1 MKLKKKFIFFS
12 TSRADLT
19 LVKSLYKIIE
29 LPKSVKKKIFTL
41 DKIKIKKINTKNFS
55 KIISFFFAQFYDYL
69 KNNSPSHII
78 ILGDRF
84 EVLALA
90 LAANFLDIK
99 IIHFHGGEV
108 SKGSLDD
115 IWRYKISKISDYHF
129 VSHKKYKKNLIEIGV
144 NKNKIFTVGAVGAYL
159 VYIHKEKK
167 IKTNKFKKNILMTYH
182 PSTKNINK
190 SNKDFIELLSAIENL
205 KDYHFL
211 ITHPGYDI
219 GSDSIVAKL
228 DKLKNFKN
236 INVVKKVY
244 KYAFYDYLKN
254 FDLFI
259 GNSSSGIIEAA
270 SANIPFLNIGN
281 RQAGRIFSNNT
292 YHVEGDKKKILFYI
306 KKILSK
312 KKSKY
317 NNVYLKH
324 NFAKNLNQKFKKII

>member
-1 MKLKKKFIFFS
+1 MKKKNFIFFS

-29 LPKSVKKKIFTL
+29 LPKSVKKIFFIL
-41 DKIKIKKINTKNFS
+41 DKIENKKINTKNFS
-55 KIISFFFAQFYDYL
+55 KIISNFFAQFYEYL
-69 KNNSPSHII
+69 KKNSPSHIV

-115 IWRYKISKISDYHF
+115 IWRDKISKISDYHF
-129 VSHKKYKKNLIEIGV
+129 VSHEKYKKNLIEIGI
-144 NKNKIFTVGAVGAYL
+144 NKNNIFDVGAVGAYL
-159 VYIHKEKK
+159 VHIHKEKK
-167 IKTNKFKKNILMTYH
+167 IKTKNFKKNILMTYH
-182 PSTKNINK
+182 PATKNIKK
-190 SNKDFIELLSAIENL
+190 SNEDFLELLSAIEIL
-205 KDYHFL
+205 KDYYFL
-211 ITHPGYDI
+211 ITYPGYDI
-219 GSDSIVAKL
+219 GSDSIIKKL
-228 DKLKNFKN
+228 NKLKNFKN
-236 INVVKKVY
+236 IKIVKKVY
-244 KYAFYDYLKN
+244 KYHFYDYLKN

-292 YHVEGDKKKILFYI
+292 YHVDGNKKKILFYVN
-306 KKILSK
+306 KILSK
-312 KKSKY
+312 KRSKY
-317 NNVYLKH
+317 NNIYLKH
-324 NFAKNLNQKFKKII
+324 NFIKNLNQKFKKII